1 MELFGELGAIP
12 HSGGGRGAALWR
24 VPNHPIQACRGR
36 RSKGGASMTRKE
48 KTRQR
53 GRVSSYYRMS
63 SGGGLR
69 PLVPW
74 LVT

>member
-1 MELFGELGAIP
+1 
-12 HSGGGRGAALWR
+12 
-24 VPNHPIQACRGR
+24 
-36 RSKGGASMTRKE
+36 MTRKE

-74 LVT
+74 LVTQI